1 VLDNGVNEMRLLRY
15 RVTNFRSVTDSG
27 WVDADDVTALI
38 GVNES
43 GKSNLLLPLWK
54 LKPAREGEIRPT
66 SDYPKTMFA
75 EIRENP
81 ARFRFISAEFAT
93 EALGPRIATMA
104 GITAEEAEV
113 VCVDRY
119 FNGAYIVSF
128 PGHEHPTTASPDDVG
143 AILAAATAEIGAM
156 PPLAKEET
164 QKADLISGLQTAA
177 LDLPDAPMSADALG
191 MLAEAVRALAPATP
205 AKTSSIFPRLEAL
218 AASIDELQARVSAP
232 DPGAIEAVRTAILK
246 RVPKFVYYSN
256 YGNLD
261 SEIYLP
267 HVVENLEREDLGEKE
282 AAKARTLRVLF
293 SFVRLE
299 PSEILELGKDETPVN
314 SRRPTEAEI
323 AEVAERKRERSIL
336 LQSAGTT
343 LTSRFKDWWKQGDY
357 RFRFEADGNHFRI
370 WVADDR
376 RPAEVEL
383 EGRSTGLQWFLSFYL
398 VFLVESAGEGE
409 HDNAILLL
417 DEPGL
422 SLHPLAQYDLSKF
435 FDNLAATNQLIFTTH
450 SPFLVHADRLDRAR
464 KVYVDEKGTTKAT
477 SDLRKGAEL
486 QPGAAYAVHSALGLS
501 VADSLM
507 LGCQPVI
514 VEGSSDQH
522 YLTSIKT
529 LLVASGQL
537 KPAREIVF
545 PPAGGTKNTR
555 MVASILTGRDEALPY
570 MILDGDVMGR
580 KLAKELGTSLYQD
593 HADRLI
599 CVDDHTGME
608 GSEIEDL
615 VPPEVMATVI
625 DRIYRSAETE
635 FADVLTVGKPILG
648 QIEAWAA
655 TQKVELEQGWK
666 VELSK
671 RVKQHLLSKGMAVVG
686 TEYGDRWQRLFD
698 LLGSSSAAA

>member
-1 VLDNGVNEMRLLRY
+1 MRLLRY
-15 RVTNFRSVTDSG
+15 RVTNFRSVEDSG
-27 WVDADDVTALI
+27 WIDADDVTALI

-93 EALGPRIATMA
+93 GPLGPRIATLA
-104 GITAEEAEV
+104 GIGPEEAEV
-113 VCVDRY
+113 VRVDRY
-119 FNGAYIVSF
+119 FDGGYVFSF
-128 PGHEHPTTASPDDVG
+128 PDYEHATTASPEDVA
-143 AILAAATAEIGAM
+143 AILQAATSEIGGM
-156 PPLAKEET
+156 PALAKEEA
-164 QKADLISGLQTAA
+164 QKAQLISGLQSAA
-177 LDLPDAPMSADALG
+177 LELPDAPMSADALAA
-191 MLAEAVRALAPATP
+191 LAEDLRALAPTAP

-218 AASIDELQARVSAP
+218 AASVDELQTRVAAP
-232 DPGAIEAVRTAILK
+232 DPSAVEAVRTAILK
-246 RVPKFVYYSN
+246 RVPRFVYYSN

-267 HVVENLEREDLGEKE
+267 HVVDNLEREDLGEKE

-409 HDNAILLL
+409 HENAILLL

-522 YLTSIKT
+522 YLTAVKT
-529 LLVASGQL
+529 LLVASGRL
-537 KPAREIVF
+537 KPVREFVF

-555 MVASILTGRDEALPY
+555 MVASILTGRDEALPF
-570 MILDGDVMGR
+570 MILDGDMMGR

-599 CVDDHTGME
+599 GVDNHTGIE

-615 VPPEVMATVI
+615 IPPDVMAAVI
-625 DRIYRSAETE
+625 DRMYRNADTE
-635 FADVLTVGKPILG
+635 FADVLVAGKPILG

-655 TQKVELEQGWK
+655 AQKVDLEAGWK

-671 RVKQHLLSKGMAVVG
+671 RVKQHLLTKGMAVVKQ
-686 TEYGDRWQRLFD
+686 EYGDRWQRLFD
-698 LLGSSSAAA
+698 ILGSTIAPA

>member
-1 VLDNGVNEMRLLRY
+1 MRLLRY
-15 RVTNFRSVTDSG
+15 RVTNFRSVADSG
-27 WVDADDVTALI
+27 WIDADDVTALI

-54 LKPAREGEIRPT
+54 LNPAREGEIRPT

-75 EIRENP
+75 EIRERP
-81 ARFRFISAEFAT
+81 GRFCFISAEFAT
-93 EALGPRIATMA
+93 GTLGPRIASLA
-104 GITAEEAEV
+104 GIAAEEAELV
-113 VCVDRY
+113 RVDRH
-119 FNGAYIVSF
+119 FNGGYVVGF
-128 PGHEHPTTASPDDVG
+128 PRHDHPTTASAEDV
-143 AILAAATAEIGAM
+143 AALVQAALTEIKAM
-156 PPLAKEET
+156 SPLAKEET
-164 QKADLISGLQTAA
+164 QKAELVSALQAA
-177 LDLPDAPMSADALG
+177 TLDLPDDAMSADALG
-191 MLAEAVRALAPATP
+191 TLAEQLRALAPATP

-218 AASIDELQARVSAP
+218 ATSIDELQSELSAP
-232 DPGAIEAVRTAILK
+232 EPGAIDAVRTAILK
-246 RVPKFVYYSN
+246 RLPKFVYYSN

-267 HVVENLEREDLGEKE
+267 HVVDNLERDDLGEKE

-398 VFLVESAGEGE
+398 VFLVESKGAGEHE
-409 HDNAILLL
+409 NAILLL

-435 FDNLAATNQLIFTTH
+435 FDNLSATNQLIYTTH

-501 VADSLM
+501 VAESLL

-522 YLTSIKT
+522 YLTAIKT
-529 LLVASGQL
+529 LLVASGRL
-537 KPAREIVF
+537 KPTREFVF

-555 MVASILTGRDEALPY
+555 MVASILTGRDEALPHLL
-570 MILDGDVMGR
+570 LDGDQMGR
-580 KLAKELGTSLYQD
+580 KLAKELASSLYQD

-599 CVDDHTGME
+599 SVDDHTGME

-615 VPPEVMATVI
+615 IPPDVMAAVV
-625 DRIYRSAETE
+625 DRMYRSAETE
-635 FADVLTVGKPILG
+635 FADVLVAAKPILG
-648 QIEAWAA
+648 QIEAWAVA
-655 TQKVELEQGWK
+655 QKVDLEQGWK

-671 RVKQHLLSKGMAVVG
+671 RVKQHLLSKGMAVVA
-686 TEYGDRWQRLFD
+686 TEHADRWQRLFD
-698 LLGSSSAAA
+698 LLDSAKEP

>member
-1 VLDNGVNEMRLLRY
+1 MRLLRY
-15 RVTNFRSVTDSG
+15 RVINFRSVADSG
-27 WVDADDVTALI
+27 WVETDDVTALI

-54 LKPAREGEIRPT
+54 LNPAREGDIRPT

-75 EIRENP
+75 EIRADP
-81 ARFRFISAEFAT
+81 GRFRFISAEFDT
-93 EALGPRIATMA
+93 GNLGPRIATLA
-104 GITAEEAEV
+104 AIAAEAAEV
-113 VCVDRY
+113 VRVDRFFDGSY
-119 FNGAYIVSF
+119 VVSF
-128 PGHEHPTTASPDDVG
+128 PRHEHATTASPDEV
-143 AILAAATAEIGAM
+143 AALLRSATAEIGAI
-156 PPLAKEET
+156 PPLAKEEA
-164 QKADLISGLQTAA
+164 QKAELVSGLQSIA
-177 LDLPDAPMSADALG
+177 LDLPEEPMLADAVG
-191 MLAEAVRALAPATP
+191 ALAGELRALAPATP

-218 AASIDELQARVSAP
+218 AGSLDDLQARLSAP
-232 DPGAIEAVRTAILK
+232 DPGAIDAVRTAILK
-246 RVPKFVYYSN
+246 RVPRFVYYSN

-267 HVVENLEREDLGEKE
+267 HVVDNLEREDLGEKE

-299 PSEILELGKDETPVN
+299 PSEILELGRDETAVPN
-314 SRRPTEAEI
+314 QRRPTETEI
-323 AEVAERKRERSIL
+323 AAVAERKRERSIL

-398 VFLVESAGEGE
+398 VFLVESGGAGEHE
-409 HDNAILLL
+409 NAILLL

-435 FDNLAATNQLIFTTH
+435 FDNLAETNQLIYTTH

-464 KVYVDEKGTTKAT
+464 KVYVDDKGTTQAT

-522 YLTSIKT
+522 YLTAIKT
-529 LLVASGQL
+529 LLVASGRL
-537 KPAREIVF
+537 RPSREFVF

-570 MILDGDVMGR
+570 MILDGDMMGR
-580 KLAKELGTSLYQD
+580 KLAKELASSLYEQ
-593 HADRLI
+593 HAERLVS
-599 CVDDHTGME
+599 VDDHTGME

-615 VPPEVMATVI
+615 IPPDVMAAVI
-625 DRIYRSAETE
+625 DRAYRSAETE
-635 FADVLTVGKPILG
+635 FADVIDGGKPIVS

-655 TQKVELEQGWK
+655 GQKVDLGQGWK

-671 RVKQHLLSKGMAVVG
+671 RVKQHLLAKGIAVVKQ
-686 TEYGDRWQRLFD
+686 EHADRWQRLFD
-698 LLGSSSAAA
+698 TLESSPQTAVLEAE

>member
-1 VLDNGVNEMRLLRY
+1 MRLLRY
-15 RVTNFRSVTDSG
+15 RVTSFRSVADSG
-27 WVDADDVTALI
+27 WIDADDVTALI

-81 ARFRFISAEFAT
+81 GRFRFISAEFT
-93 EALGPRIATMA
+93 TDALGPRMATLA
-104 GITAEEAEV
+104 GITPEEAEIV
-113 VCVDRY
+113 RVDRF
-119 FNGAYIVSF
+119 FNGGYTISF
-128 PGHEHPTTASPDDVG
+128 PRHEHPTTASPEDVA
-143 AILAAATAEIGAM
+143 AILHAALTEIGAM
-156 PPLAKEET
+156 PPLAKEEA
-164 QKADLISGLQTAA
+164 QKVELISGLQSAA
-177 LDLPDAPMSADALG
+177 LDLPDARMSADALG
-191 MLAEAVRALAPATP
+191 TLAEKLRALAPPTP
-205 AKTSSIFPRLEAL
+205 AKTSSVFPRLEAL
-218 AASIDELQARVSAP
+218 ATSIDELQARVSAP

-246 RVPKFVYYSN
+246 RMPRFVYYSN

-267 HVVENLEREDLGEKE
+267 HVVDNLEREDLGEKE

-299 PSEILELGKDETPVN
+299 PSEILELGKDETSIGN
-314 SRRPTEAEI
+314 SRRPTETEI

-343 LTSRFKDWWKQGDY
+343 LTFRFKDWWKQGDY

-398 VFLVESAGEGE
+398 VFLVESGGDGE
-409 HDNAILLL
+409 HENAILLL

-435 FDNLAATNQLIFTTH
+435 FDNLSATNQLIYTTH

-522 YLTSIKT
+522 YLTAIKT
-529 LLVASGQL
+529 LLVASGGL
-537 KPAREIVF
+537 KPAREFVF

-555 MVASILTGRDEALPY
+555 MVASILTGRDEAVPY

-580 KLAKELGTSLYQD
+580 KLAKELGSSLYQD

-599 CVDDHTGME
+599 SVDDHTGMD

-615 VPPEVMATVI
+615 IPPDVIAAVI
-625 DRIYRSAETE
+625 DRMYRSAETE
-635 FADVLTVGKPILG
+635 IADVLEAGKPILG

-655 TQKVELEQGWK
+655 TQKVDLEPGWK

-671 RVKQHLLSKGMAVVG
+671 RVKQHLLGKGMAVVKPD
-686 TEYGDRWQRLFD
+686 YGERWQQLFEV
-698 LLGSSSAAA
+698 LGSSAAGQST

>member
-1 VLDNGVNEMRLLRY
+1 MRLLRY
-15 RVTNFRSVTDSG
+15 RVTNFRSVADSG
-27 WVDADDVTALI
+27 WIDADDVTALI

-54 LKPAREGEIRPT
+54 LNPAREGDIRPT

-75 EIRENP
+75 EIREHP
-81 ARFRFISAEFAT
+81 GRFRFISAEFAT
-93 EALGPRIATMA
+93 GTLGPRIASLA
-104 GITAEEAEV
+104 GIAPEEAEV
-113 VCVDRY
+113 VRVDRH
-119 FNGAYIVSF
+119 FNGGYIVDF
-128 PGHEHPTTASPDDVG
+128 PRHEHPTTASAEEV
-143 AILAAATAEIGAM
+143 AALVQAALTEISAM
-156 PPLAKEET
+156 SPLAKEET
-164 QKADLISGLQTAA
+164 QKAELVSALQSAA
-177 LDLPDAPMSADALG
+177 LGLPDGPMTADALG
-191 MLAEAVRALAPATP
+191 TLGEELRALAPASP

-218 AASIDELQARVSAP
+218 ATSIDELQSRLATP
-232 DPGAIEAVRTAILK
+232 EPGAIEAVRTAIIK
-246 RVPKFVYYSN
+246 RLPKFVYYSN

-267 HVVENLEREDLGEKE
+267 HVVDNLERDDLGEKE

-299 PSEILELGKDETPVN
+299 PGEILELGRDETPVN
-314 SRRPTEAEI
+314 SRRPTDAEI

-398 VFLVESAGEGE
+398 VFLVESEGAGEHE
-409 HDNAILLL
+409 NAILLL

-422 SLHPLAQYDLSKF
+422 SLHPLAQHDLSKF
-435 FDNLAATNQLIFTTH
+435 FDNLSVTNQLIYTTH

-501 VADSLM
+501 VAESIL

-522 YLTSIKT
+522 YLTAIKT
-529 LLVASGQL
+529 LLVASGRL
-537 KPAREIVF
+537 KPTREFVF

-570 MILDGDVMGR
+570 LLLDGDPMGR
-580 KLAKELGTSLYQD
+580 KLAKELASSLYED
-593 HADRLI
+593 HTDRLI
-599 CVDDHTGME
+599 SVDDHTGME

-615 VPPEVMATVI
+615 IPPDVMAAVI
-625 DRIYRSAETE
+625 DRMYRSAETE
-635 FADVLTVGKPILG
+635 FADVLVTGKPILG

-655 TQKVELEQGWK
+655 TQKVGLEQGWK

-671 RVKQHLLSKGMAVVG
+671 RVKQHLLAKGMAAVAA
-686 TEYGDRWQRLFD
+686 EYGERWQRLFD
-698 LLGSSSAAA
+698 VLGSPAATA

>member
-1 VLDNGVNEMRLLRY
+1 MRLLRY
-15 RVTNFRSVTDSG
+15 RVTNFRSVEDSG
-27 WVDADDVTALI
+27 WVDTDDVTALI

-81 ARFRFISAEFAT
+81 AHFRFISAEFAT
-93 EALGPRIATMA
+93 GAMGARLAAMA
-104 GITAEEAEV
+104 GITPEEAEV
-113 VCVDRY
+113 VRVDRHY
-119 FNGAYIVSF
+119 NGGYIVSF
-128 PGHEHPTTASPDDVG
+128 PHHQHPTTATPEEVAALLQG
-143 AILAAATAEIGAM
+143 ALTEIGAI
-156 PPLAKEET
+156 PPLAKEEA
-164 QKADLISGLQTAA
+164 QKAELISGLQTIA
-177 LDLPDAPMSADALG
+177 LDVPDRPLSTDELG
-191 MLAEAVRALAPATP
+191 TLAEELRALMPQTP

-218 AASIDELQARVSAP
+218 AGSVDDLQARLAAP
-232 DPGAIEAVRTAILK
+232 EPGAIEPVRAAILK
-246 RVPKFVYYSN
+246 RVPRFVYYSN

-299 PSEILELGKDETPVN
+299 PSEILELGKDETLIPN
-314 SRRPTEAEI
+314 QRRPTETEI

-343 LTSRFKDWWKQGDY
+343 LTLRFKDWWKQGDY

-398 VFLVESAGEGE
+398 VFLVESGGAGEHE
-409 HDNAILLL
+409 NAILLL

-435 FDNLAATNQLIFTTH
+435 FDNLSATNQLIYTTH

-522 YLTSIKT
+522 YLTAIKT
-529 LLVASGQL
+529 LLVASGRL
-537 KPAREIVF
+537 KPVREFVF

-555 MVASILTGRDEALPY
+555 MVASILTGRDEALPF
-570 MILDGDVMGR
+570 MILDGDMMGR

-599 CVDDHTGME
+599 CIDDHTGME

-615 VPPEVMATVI
+615 VPPDVMAAVI
-625 DRIYRSAETE
+625 DRMYRSAETE
-635 FADVLTVGKPILG
+635 FADVLTAGKPILV

-655 TQKVELEQGWK
+655 TQKVELEAGWK

-671 RVKQHLLSKGMAVVG
+671 KVKQHFLGKGMAVVG
-686 TEYGDRWQRLFD
+686 AEYGDRWQRLFD
-698 LLGSSSAAA
+698 LLGSSSAAG